1 MTTRSITSIERF
13 DARGQHLCKFIGTK
27 KAFTKEKSSTPT
39 GLVWDT
45 NMAAVTSRENAIC
58 TELHKLKLD
67 NNAINLILILVLFS
81 KKVSVAPTGVQIC
94 FSPLRQY
101 YNSIKS

>member
-1 MTTRSITSIERF
+1 MYRAFSLTWPAF
-13 DARGQHLCKFIGTK
+13 MQVHWNK
-27 KAFTKEKSSTPT
+27 KIVYKRKSSTPT

-45 NMAAVTSRENAIC
+45 NMAAVTSCENALC

-94 FSPLRQY
+94 FPPLRQY
-101 YNSIKS
+101 YKSIKTEICIVQ

>member
-1 MTTRSITSIERF
+1 MYSVFTHVVSIYASLLLE
-13 DARGQHLCKFIGTK
+13 QK
-27 KAFTKEKSSTPT
+27 KAFTEEKSSTPK
-39 GLVWDT
+39 GLIWNT
-45 NMAAVTSRENAIC
+45 TMAAMTSCENALC

-81 KKVSVAPTGVQIC
+81 KKVNIAPTGVQIC

-101 YNSIKS
+101 YKSIKT